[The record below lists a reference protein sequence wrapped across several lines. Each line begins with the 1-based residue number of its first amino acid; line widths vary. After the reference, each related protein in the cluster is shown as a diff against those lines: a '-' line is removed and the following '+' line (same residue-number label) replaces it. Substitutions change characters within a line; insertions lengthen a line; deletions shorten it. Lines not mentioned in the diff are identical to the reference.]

1 MRGYNRPQSTMLTG
15 TEAVATLV
23 VTLTLLLIGSHSFA
37 FAQPLSPPSDSE
49 ADETLAGREYDPTNS
64 LTQIQI
70 KDIYTPAEYGSNAQ
84 ANTIQVRPIFAISQ
98 SALIP
103 FAQRIRPTF
112 KIVTAPSGRGAST
125 LTGYGDMQ
133 LLDLVLVN
141 WPNSRETAFRWGI
154 GPYFVFPT
162 STIRQS
168 GRGAWQMGPAVGFAY
183 RGIPKLKLAGLM
195 QQATSFAY
203 TSSRSTPVTSISFQ
217 PIISYQ
223 LERGWYLKSS
233 DATWRFNLRHNTSTT
248 MPLSAGAGKVWQLS
262 QGYALDT
269 SVSGEWMI
277 YRQFSNRSAQFTL
290 NFQVALLFP
299 KIKF

>member
-1 MRGYNRPQSTMLTG
+1 MRGYNRSQSTMLTG

-23 VTLTLLLIGSHSFA
+23 VALAFLLIGSHSFA
-37 FAQPLSPPSDSE
+37 FAQPLSPPNDHE
-49 ADETLAGREYDPTNS
+49 VDETLAGREYDPTDG
-64 LTQIQI
+64 LTQLQI
-70 KDIYTPAEYGSNAQ
+70 KDIYTPAQYGTNAQ
-84 ANTIQVRPIFAISQ
+84 ANTIQIRSIFAISR

-103 FAQRIRPTF
+103 FAQRIRPTI
-112 KIVTAPSGRGAST
+112 KIVTAPVGKGAST
-125 LTGYGDMQ
+125 VTGYGDMQ
-133 LLDLVLVN
+133 LLDLVVVN

-168 GRGAWQMGPAVGFAY
+168 GRGSWQMGPAAGFAY
-183 RGIPKLKLAGLM
+183 RGIPKLKVAGLI

-203 TSSRSTPVTSISFQ
+203 TSSHSTPVTSISFQ
-217 PIISYQ
+217 PIITYR
-223 LERGWYLKSS
+223 LVHGWYVKSS

-248 MPLSAGAGKVWQLS
+248 MPLSAGAGKVWQVAE
-262 QGYALDT
+262 GYGLDT